1 MKLSIIIPVYN
12 AEKFLDKCIQSILK
26 NDFKNYEI
34 ILIDDGSTDN
44 SLKVMQKYQSEI
56 IHVYANS
63 NHGVGYTRNFGLQHA
78 KGEYI
83 IFLDSDDYLDEDYI
97 TTLVKNVDGFDVG
110 ISGVRFVDLDD
121 QTLGIRKVKNSEWG
135 KYQLPLTAGKIFRT
149 SYILKNSIRYPE
161 YSIGEDLVFNLLSYC
176 YTQNIKLINYVGYNY
191 VQNPQ
196 SLTHTVEMNNDDNE
210 QELELLKFLDQNIPI
225 GKIDDRYLSYFYL
238 KTLIHHSLIKRKGMT
253 YNIFFR
259 QINKGI
265 DWIIKRFKRV
275 TFFMKDESLLVN
287 IVVGTVYLCRKNF
300 LLKWIYRL

>member
-176 YTQNIKLINYVGYNY
+176 YTQNIKLINYV
-191 VQNPQ
+191 
-196 SLTHTVEMNNDDNE
+196 
-210 QELELLKFLDQNIPI
+210 
-225 GKIDDRYLSYFYL
+225 
-238 KTLIHHSLIKRKGMT
+238 
-253 YNIFFR
+253 
-259 QINKGI
+259 
-265 DWIIKRFKRV
+265 
-275 TFFMKDESLLVN
+275 
-287 IVVGTVYLCRKNF
+287 
-300 LLKWIYRL
+300 